1 MKTLNRETNIS
12 TSETHCTLDKYL
24 LFTFD
29 INEQIEYKTLSY
41 HDINRTNKMINLI
54 GLK

>member
-29 INEQIEYKTLSY
+29 INEQIEYKRHY
-41 HDINRTNKMINLI
+41 HIMTSIERTK
-54 GLK
+54 